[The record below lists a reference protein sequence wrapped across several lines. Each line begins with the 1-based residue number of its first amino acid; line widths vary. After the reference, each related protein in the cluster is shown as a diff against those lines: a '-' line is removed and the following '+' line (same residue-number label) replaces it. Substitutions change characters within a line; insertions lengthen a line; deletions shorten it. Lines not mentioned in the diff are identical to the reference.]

1 MHHHLLL
8 AAAGIAT
15 SVVVAAHAAP
25 TVHLSTASFLAATS
39 AAATDS
45 FDDLGAGDSGA
56 GPLARQLGAYSYTA
70 RAANGLWGL
79 SNPDD
84 PADRWLSVMEAT
96 DGLHVDDFSSNVH
109 AVGGSFFN
117 TGFDGN
123 KVTLAFSVVGIDGH
137 AATFEHVFDG
147 AGGFFGIV
155 SDAGIASLRIGGS
168 YSAADGWTFPTM
180 NDLVVGGPAAPVPEP
195 GRLAL
200 ALGGLVLVST
210 LARARRAAS
219 PPHSRRPRL
228 PLAAG

>member
-8 AAAGIAT
+8 AAAGFAA
-15 SVVVAAHAAP
+15 SAVVAAHAAP
-25 TVHLSTASFLAATS
+25 TVHLSAASFLAATS

-45 FDDLGAGDSGA
+45 FDDLGAGGNDP
-56 GPLARQLGAYSYTA
+56 GPLVRHLGAYSYSA
-70 RAANGLWGL
+70 YAANGLWGL
-79 SNPDD
+79 TNPDD
-84 PADRWLSVMEAT
+84 PEDRWLSVMEAT
-96 DGLHVDDFSSNVH
+96 DGLHVDGFSSNVH

-123 KVTLAFSVVGIDGH
+123 KVTLAFSVVGTDGN
-137 AATFEHVFDG
+137 AATFEHMFDG

-155 SDAGIASLRIGGS
+155 SDAGITSLRIGGS

-180 NDLVVGGPAAPVPEP
+180 NELVVGGLAAPVPEP

-200 ALGGLVLVST
+200 ALGGLVLVSA
-210 LARARRAAS
+210 LARVRRAAS
-219 PPHSRRPRL
+219 PSLCRRRPL